1 MVADNAETPSSFVV
15 DEDGEHILRH
25 RYGVTKKA
33 QSDAA
38 LIALAHNLMPKLL
51 AAVDLLDEL
60 NEYAKNSTLEED
72 DLPECCCLADELLN
86 DFASRDSQSKGL
98 PQRETV
104 EAAGNPD
111 SEHLDWLEAHPEFL
125 LRKHKG
131 RWFCTPFTNY
141 PYDSY
146 STLREALRAAVEGT
160 WNK

>member
-1 MVADNAETPSSFVV
+1 MKKIHVCTTCGSPRVKRDAWVDVNDPDN
-15 DEDGEHILRH
+15 
-25 RYGVTKKA
+25 VT
-33 QSDAA
+33 
-38 LIALAHNLMPKLL
+38 
-51 AAVDLLDEL
+51 
-60 NEYAKNSTLEED
+60 TFD
-72 DLPECCCLADELLN
+72 DTICDDCGKERRIYEVEVPDDFDMES

-125 LRKHKG
+125 LRIHKG
-131 RWFCTPFTNY
+131 RWFCTPFTNH
-141 PYDSY
+141 PYNSY

>member
-1 MVADNAETPSSFVV
+1 MTKLEELNRRMLELEHNGDISEAE
-15 DEDGEHILRH
+15 
-25 RYGVTKKA
+25 Y
-33 QSDAA
+33 AA
-38 LIALAHNLMPKLL
+38 YKKLL

-72 DLPECCCLADELLN
+72 DLPECCCLTDELIK

-111 SEHLDWLEAHPEFL
+111 SEHLDWLEAHPEFW
-125 LRKHKG
+125 LRVHKG
-131 RWFCTPFTNY
+131 RWSCTPITNY
-141 PYDSY
+141 PYNSY

>member
-1 MVADNAETPSSFVV
+1 MTKLEELNRRMLELEHNGDISEAE
-15 DEDGEHILRH
+15 
-25 RYGVTKKA
+25 Y
-33 QSDAA
+33 AA
-38 LIALAHNLMPKLL
+38 YKKLL
-51 AAVDLLDEL
+51 EAVDLLKDL
-60 NEYAKNSTLEED
+60 RNSLSQYDDGDWYLHDDATSTLDRVD
-72 DLPECCCLADELLN
+72 DF
-86 DFASRDSQSKGL
+86 FAGRDSQSKGL

-131 RWFCTPFTNY
+131 CWFCAPFTNY
-141 PYDSY
+141 PYNSY